1 MAQSSLENVELVV
14 RTMAQ
19 TAVDNETYFG
29 ELDAVVGDGDF
40 GYSMARGFEI
50 VLADWDSFD
59 RTDIGTFLKKIA
71 VVITSRVGG
80 TSGPLWGTA
89 FLRAGAVATDKTE
102 LTSEDALAMLRAAI
116 EGIKKRGNSDLGDK
130 TLLDA
135 LVPAVDE
142 LEAATRPVS
151 RVERLLQRAAVVA
164 REKAEATREML
175 AKRGPRLLHGRAQH
189 RNAGRRGRRG
199 RGHVRTGRRRMGG
212 QRVGKGSIM
221 KKFVNDPKEFVPE
234 MLKGIA
240 LANPDTLKYVPE
252 YNLIMRTDAPSDSKV
267 SIVQGSGSGHEP
279 AHVMIV
285 GKGMLDA
292 ACPGD
297 VFAAPPMD
305 YVLETTKLLNSKK
318 GVLHLINNYTG
329 DRMAFDMGREMA
341 EAEGIRIGTVIV
353 DDDVAVKDST
363 WTVGR
368 RGVAGN
374 FFVIKAVGAASEKGA
389 ELDDLVALGER
400 VNSVTRTMGMALTS
414 CTPPAKG
421 SPLFELG
428 DDEMEMGVGI
438 HGEPGRRREK
448 LADANT
454 IVDELV
460 EATASDLPFSKG
472 DNVALMINGLG
483 GTPISELYLLYGRAH
498 DQLASRGI
506 NVGRSYVGEY
516 CTSLDMAGCSV
527 TLVKLDD
534 ELASLLEAPAEVP
547 NRIF

>member
-1 MAQSSLENVELVV
+1 
-14 RTMAQ
+14 
-19 TAVDNETYFG
+19 
-29 ELDAVVGDGDF
+29 
-40 GYSMARGFEI
+40 
-50 VLADWDSFD
+50 
-59 RTDIGTFLKKIA
+59 
-71 VVITSRVGG
+71 
-80 TSGPLWGTA
+80 
-89 FLRAGAVATDKTE
+89 
-102 LTSEDALAMLRAAI
+102 
-116 EGIKKRGNSDLGDK
+116 
-130 TLLDA
+130 
-135 LVPAVDE
+135 
-142 LEAATRPVS
+142 
-151 RVERLLQRAAVVA
+151 
-164 REKAEATREML
+164 
-175 AKRGPRLLHGRAQH
+175 
-189 RNAGRRGRRG
+189 
-199 RGHVRTGRRRMGG
+199 
-212 QRVGKGSIM
+212 M
-221 KKFVNDPKEFVPE
+221 KKFVNDPQQFVPE

-240 LANPDTLKYVPE
+240 LANPDTLKYIPD
-252 YNLIMRTDAPSDSKV
+252 YNLIMRTDAPSDDKV

-305 YVLETTKLLNSKK
+305 YVLETTKLLASSK

-341 EAEGIRIGTVIV
+341 EAEGVQVATLVI

-363 WTVGR
+363 YTVGR

-374 FFVIKAVGAASEKGA
+374 FFVIKAVGAASEQGA
-389 ELDDLVALGER
+389 SLDDLVSLGQR

-428 DDEMEMGVGI
+428 ADEMEMGVGI

-448 LADANT
+448 LASANE

-460 EATASDLPFSKG
+460 QAVVEDLPFSQG

-498 DQLASRGI
+498 EQLESRGI
-506 NVGRSYVGEY
+506 HVGRNYVGEY
-516 CTSLDMAGCSV
+516 CTSLDMAGVSV
-527 TLVKLDD
+527 TLVRLDD
-534 ELASLLEAPAEVP
+534 ELVSLLEAPAEIAI
-547 NRIF
+547 RTF